1 MPPSKTAT
9 KTPPKAKKAKSV
21 SMNKLATAAAGL
33 KSEDAKPKR
42 AKKTAQNPAQKP
54 VKKPITALP
63 ATLQKPNHA
72 EIMLAWFDREG
83 RHLPWRHRAEP
94 GGAGVAHPDPYHV
107 FLSEIMLQQTTV
119 ATVIPYF
126 NNFIKNYPTIK
137 DLAAAPLDKVL
148 TDWAGLGYYARAR
161 NMHKTARQ
169 LVELYRGEWPQS
181 EEKLRSLPGIG
192 PYTAAAIA
200 AIGFDQKAVVVDG
213 NIERVVSRLFAVDD
227 VAPDPSP
234 KAASA
239 AKLKKKIYDLAEIL
253 TPDHRPGDYAQA
265 MMDLGASYCS
275 PRQPLCGLCPIF
287 RHCDGYLS
295 GHPENYPRKKAKA
308 VKPVRYGVAYWLKR
322 GDGTV
327 LLRRRVEK
335 GLLGGMMEFP
345 CTNFSE
351 DEKIGFD
358 LGAARIA
365 APLTTAKWRKLEGRV
380 THIFT
385 HFRLEII
392 VLAAEVRLADGNLGQ
407 WVKPDSFDTIA
418 LPTLFRKI
426 ASHAL
431 KQGG

>member
-9 KTPPKAKKAKSV
+9 KTPLKAKKAKSQPTK
-21 SMNKLATAAAGL
+21 KLAAAAAGL
-33 KSEDAKPKR
+33 KSEVAKPTR
-42 AKKTAQNPAQKP
+42 AKKPAQNP
-54 VKKPITALP
+54 VKKPIAALP
-63 ATLQKPNHA
+63 TNLQKPNHA
-72 EIMLAWFDREG
+72 AMMLEWFDREG
-83 RHLPWRHRAEP
+83 RHLPWRHRTEP
-94 GGAGVAHPDPYHV
+94 GGAGAAHPDPYHV

-137 DLAAAPLDKVL
+137 DLAAAPLDKIL
-148 TDWAGLGYYARAR
+148 TAWAGLGYYARAR
-161 NMHKTARQ
+161 NMHKAARQ

-192 PYTAAAIA
+192 TYTAAAIA

-213 NIERVVSRLFAVDD
+213 NIERVVSRLFAVDELD
-227 VAPDPSP
+227 SDAADNQII
-234 KAASA
+234 KAAST
-239 AKLKKKIYDLAEIL
+239 AKLKKQIYDLAEIL
-253 TPDHRPGDYAQA
+253 TPDRRPGDYAQA

-295 GHPENYPRKKAKA
+295 GHPENYPRKKAKT

-358 LGAARIA
+358 LGAARA
-365 APLTTAKWRKLEGRV
+365 TAPLTTAKWRKLEGRV

-407 WVKPDSFDTIA
+407 WVKPDSFDEIA